1 MKENILSVPEEII
14 ITLNVNGKVLT
25 GMSASP
31 FNQKELITGWLYN
44 QKIINSLSDIKALT
58 MDAEG
63 EKQRVWV
70 TLTEDSSDNL
80 NDYNPLQTSACGGGH
95 VRDTLFDNLK
105 RIKRNYDMELSN
117 VIALMKE
124 IFQREVMFKK
134 HGGIHCSMLAHMVK
148 NKILVSMEDIGRSNS
163 VDKIT
168 GWALLK
174 NIKFKELAIFTTG
187 RITSDMIIKAYR
199 AEIPAIISL
208 TTFTSR
214 SLEIAERAGMTLGG
228 YILKPVPALVNF

>member
-14 ITLNVNGKVLT
+14 ITLNVNGRVLT
-25 GMSASP
+25 KMSASP

-44 QKIINSLSDIKALT
+44 QKITNSLSDIKVLT
-58 MDAEG
+58 IDDQG

-70 TLTEDSSDNL
+70 TLTEDSSGNL

-105 RIKRNYDMELSN
+105 RIERNYDLELSK
-117 VIALMKE
+117 IISIMKE
-124 IFQREVMFKK
+124 IFHREVMFKK
-134 HGGIHCSMLAHMVK
+134 HGGIHCSMLAHIER
-148 NKILVSMEDIGRSNS
+148 NEILVSMEDIGRSNS
-163 VDKIT
+163 VDKVT

-174 NIKFKELAIFTTG
+174 NINFKELAIFTTG

-199 AEIPAIISL
+199 AEIPAVISL

-214 SLEIAERAGMTLGG
+214 SLEIAEKTGMALGG
-228 YILKPVPALVNF
+228 YILKPRPALVNF

>member
-58 MDAEG
+58 IDAEG

-80 NDYNPLQTSACGGGH
+80 NNYSPLQTSACGGGH

-105 RIKRNYDMELSN
+105 RIEKNYDMKLSN

-148 NKILVSMEDIGRSNS
+148 NEILVSMEDIGRSNS
-163 VDKIT
+163 VDKVT

-214 SLEIAERAGMTLGG
+214 SLQIARITGMTLGG